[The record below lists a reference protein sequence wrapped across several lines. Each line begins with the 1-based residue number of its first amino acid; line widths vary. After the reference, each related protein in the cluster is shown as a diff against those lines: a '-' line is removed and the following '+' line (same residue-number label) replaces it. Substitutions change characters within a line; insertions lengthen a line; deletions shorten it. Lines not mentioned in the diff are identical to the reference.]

1 MVPLRVPWCKKPNL
15 KLSQER
21 VSSHWLGVIEV
32 IVITMKCGW
41 SGRSITWTNWL
52 SIAFCR
58 VIWDKRLS
66 QLISSSHQTVRSCLT
81 VIDNILSYSAHARS
95 CTKLNNFCLFFWQGM
110 NNFLFVTLFLT
121 SLHLPGPTPPP
132 LSPWLWQIETS
143 VTQPSGDI
151 NIGRL
156 WFLARILRT
165 WNVETCGGDS
175 DIRVSM
181 AFDNWS
187 FKCESDESHCRV
199 LISTW
204 EVGGG

>member
-81 VIDNILSYSAHARS
+81 VIDNILSYPAHARS

-121 SLHLPGPTPPP
+121 SLHLPGPTLP
-132 LSPWLWQIETS
+132 LPSPLTMTLTNRDLSDSTQWRYQHRPALVSCSNSPHLKCGNLWW
-143 VTQPSGDI
+143 
-151 NIGRL
+151 R
-156 WFLARILRT
+156 
-165 WNVETCGGDS
+165 
-175 DIRVSM
+175 
-181 AFDNWS
+181 
-187 FKCESDESHCRV
+187 
-199 LISTW
+199 
-204 EVGGG
+204 

>member
-1 MVPLRVPWCKKPNL
+1 MQKWTLIDCSNIQISFHIWHKIEWRMVPLRVPWCKKPNL

-81 VIDNILSYSAHARS
+81 VIDNILSYPAHARS

-121 SLHLPGPTPPP
+121 SLHLPGPTPP
-132 LSPWLWQIETS
+132 LSHR
-143 VTQPSGDI
+143 D
-151 NIGRL
+151 
-156 WFLARILRT
+156 
-165 WNVETCGGDS
+165 
-175 DIRVSM
+175 
-181 AFDNWS
+181 FD
-187 FKCESDESHCRV
+187 K
-199 LISTW
+199 
-204 EVGGG
+204 